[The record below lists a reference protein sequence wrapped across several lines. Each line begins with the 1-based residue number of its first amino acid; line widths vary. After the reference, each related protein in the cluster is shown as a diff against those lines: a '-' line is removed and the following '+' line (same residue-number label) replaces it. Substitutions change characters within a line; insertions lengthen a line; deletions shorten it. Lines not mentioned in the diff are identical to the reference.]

1 MSRRDPLS
9 VRHRIALAA
18 CLAALAA
25 CLAVFATGSAM
36 PVQEV
41 QLASGGGTAHGGGDN
56 AKATAGG
63 QPTRTDSATST
74 PNSTPKSTPTQA
86 PSATPVTT
94 PTPLQQADV
103 FFASVDTMK
112 LSKDEAAS
120 RLTPGQ
126 IANAVAQSAIG
137 NYVTNDVPMEYPA
150 VMGEWT
156 AAIRSAGEY
165 VWYRMGTSQHCL
177 DRTVYLAEL
186 HNLIVS
192 NPGYWHAGD
201 IIDGDAENENSCY
214 WTEHCG
220 ARGPYGCPQAFN
232 AFTSALTETEDAALA
247 QLGITGVI
255 TGVHSTDPGTATD
268 GLLAASTVQSDHN
281 FVTVDA
287 YPDQGISDPATAAAK
302 WINQLNA
309 IHDAWPNAEVVIG
322 ESGYDL
328 SNDVSDSTQVAVL
341 SAEYHAIESAHMT
354 WLIGWNYWVGPGDC
368 AGGGCAHLLDGSV
381 AAGWTRRPAAATVA
395 SFYSAEGG

>member
-1 MSRRDPLS
+1 
-9 VRHRIALAA
+9 
-18 CLAALAA
+18 
-25 CLAVFATGSAM
+25 
-36 PVQEV
+36 
-41 QLASGGGTAHGGGDN
+41 
-56 AKATAGG
+56 
-63 QPTRTDSATST
+63 
-74 PNSTPKSTPTQA
+74 
-86 PSATPVTT
+86 
-94 PTPLQQADV
+94 V

-120 RLTPGQ
+120 GLTPAQ

-150 VMGEWT
+150 VMGQWT
-156 AAIRSAGEY
+156 AAIRSAGEH
-165 VWYRMGTSQHCL
+165 VWYRMSTSQDCL

-186 HNLIVS
+186 HNLIAS

-220 ARGPYGCPQAFN
+220 TRGPYGCPQAFN
-232 AFTSALTETEDAALA
+232 DFTSELTETEDAALA

-309 IHDAWPNAEVVIG
+309 VHDAWPNAEVVIG

-341 SAEYHAIESAHMT
+341 SAEYQAIESAQMT
-354 WLIGWNYWVGPGDC
+354 WLIGWNYWVGAGDC
-368 AGGGCAHLLDGSV
+368 ADGGCVHLLDGSV